1 MAYGGDSQAEYDYGE
16 EEYDYDDAYE
26 EEYDAE
32 PVQLEPGAGRASV
45 LDASTVAEQ
54 TARLDA
60 WEAQLQAYSG
70 ELAERAWSSW
80 KKSAVSSVMGEL
92 QRKVVP
98 DQWRG
103 ELQQHEQ
110 RVLQLEEQLQ
120 KAAHKEEGLL
130 ARIDELQ
137 NGPGC
142 AREVREKLEKLELE
156 LSQLVGA
163 LSSSFLRGSFLLSD
177 GLCSLTGADPFI

>member
-1 MAYGGDSQAEYDYGE
+1 
-16 EEYDYDDAYE
+16 
-26 EEYDAE
+26 
-32 PVQLEPGAGRASV
+32 
-45 LDASTVAEQ
+45 
-54 TARLDA
+54 
-60 WEAQLQAYSG
+60 
-70 ELAERAWSSW
+70 
-80 KKSAVSSVMGEL
+80 MGEL

-110 RVLQLEEQLQ
+110 RVLQLQ

-177 GLCSLTGADPFI
+177 GLSSLTGADPFI